1 MKVDVPELAK
11 KTSYKN
17 MKTHRAPTATPPI
30 AQRRNQN
37 ASAYLQWSGKRIPCP
52 LRCLAHSPHPI
63 RGGLQT
69 DIQAKLV
76 FSAYF
81 LPSYLP
87 P

>member
-11 KTSYKN
+11 NELQKYE
-17 MKTHRAPTATPPI
+17 THRAPTATPPI

-52 LRCLAHSPHPI
+52 LRCLAHSLHPI

-69 DIQAKLV
+69 DIQSKLV

-81 LPSYLP
+81 LPSDLP